1 MGAAGS
7 GLAERAGA
15 HRGPGRRSRV
25 DRRSG
30 FVRVG
35 HNWGL
40 PTALS
45 PVGFVQVDESMSAH
59 GPAQLDLI
67 RRYPRTMR
75 EMHAAAMSIRRPPAA
90 APRGPRSPS
99 APIRQVA
106 KAMTARG
113 RSDAAGG
120 PTLPAA

>member
-1 MGAAGS
+1 
-7 GLAERAGA
+7 
-15 HRGPGRRSRV
+15 V
-25 DRRSG
+25 DRRYG

-40 PTALS
+40 PT
-45 PVGFVQVDESMSAH
+45 PVPQVGFVQVDESMSAH

-67 RRYPRTMR
+67 RRYARTMR
-75 EMHAAAMSIRRPPAA
+75 EMHADAMSSRRPAAA

-99 APIRQVA
+99 EPIRQVA